1 MGRAFQR
8 INAATTDADFE
19 DELSCLLHHFYRFS
33 EFCWKRQGFGS
44 RDAFY
49 KWLHD
54 SNDQDLRRAGA
65 AIWAR
70 NFDTHDLV
78 AVATPSDTYG
88 DIYGDVYGAPRW
100 KSLVQTEKLGRHL
113 DYANDL
119 KGREIVSTTRS
130 AFDAIAALL

>member
-1 MGRAFQR
+1 MDRAFQR

-19 DELSCLLHHFYRFS
+19 DELSCLLHHLYRFS
-33 EFCWKRQGFGS
+33 EFCWKRRRFSS

-78 AVATPSDTYG
+78 AMASPIDSYG

-100 KSLVQTEKLGRHL
+100 KRLTQTEKLGRHQ
-113 DYANDL
+113 DYADL
-119 KGREIVSTTRS
+119 LEGRAVVPTTRRT
-130 AFDAIAALL
+130 FDAMAALL